1 MQDITFVH
9 LSDTHIGPKGRLQYG
24 TDTAAH
30 LRQAAFRIRDMAL
43 DPVCFIISGDLS
55 DHGEPASYEHLREL
69 LDEVLVPFGVP
80 VLLNL
85 GNHDQ
90 RVPFRHICLG
100 ETEASD
106 EAEPWYYSQEIQGLR
121 FIMLDSLLPG
131 RIDGELGEQQLAW
144 LAAELRQP
152 APVGHVV
159 VVHHPSIPRGIPR
172 PNDYLL
178 LNRDALAHIIRQ
190 CPSVLAVLC
199 GHSHVSTAAVFAGT
213 LHVAAPATAYLMDP
227 STRGSSRVLEGCGFN
242 ICTVRAGRLVVN
254 PVIMP
259 GSQRELS
266 RPSHTDSAQPGPAPA
281 STPM

>member
-24 TDTAAH
+24 TDTAAN
-30 LRQAAFRIRDMAL
+30 LRQVSSRIREMAL

-69 LDEVLVPFGVP
+69 VDELLAPFEVP

-90 RVPFRHICLG
+90 RVPFRRIFLG
-100 ETEASD
+100 ETAASD
-106 EAEPWYYSQEIQGLR
+106 EAKSWYYSQEIQGLR
-121 FIMLDSLLPG
+121 FMMLDSLLPG
-131 RIDGELGEQQLAW
+131 HVDGALGESQLAW
-144 LAAELRQP
+144 LTAELRQP

-159 VVHHPSIPRGIPR
+159 VVHHPSIPRGVSR
-172 PNDYLL
+172 QNDSLL
-178 LNRDALAHIIRQ
+178 QDRDALADILRQ
-190 CPSVLAVLC
+190 CSTVLAVLC
-199 GHSHVSTAAVFAGT
+199 GHSHVSTAAAFAGT

-242 ICTVRAGRLVVN
+242 ICTVRDGRLVVN

-259 GSQRELS
+259 GSQRALS
-266 RPSHTDSAQPGPAPA
+266 
-281 STPM
+281 